1 MLYRTVIKLVLYGYV
16 FLLSNTY
23 TMNNNIL
30 SYNALLHKLIF
41 VWEDMRFLTH
51 TFEPEQQEYYLF
63 DTIADKL
70 MELHEILLKQMTAID
85 KASLDID
92 IYCMQIIID
101 IVYTSY
107 ILTELSTNQQVF
119 QLYLRIQELHK
130 ALSLIQIY

>member
-1 MLYRTVIKLVLYGYV
+1 
-16 FLLSNTY
+16 
-23 TMNNNIL
+23 MNNNIL